1 MPASTAP
8 SATCGGL
15 RRSRR
20 WKGRPHMAN
29 SRLPQL
35 AELGQ
40 SVWIDFL
47 SRHLLRSGKL
57 ARMMEEDAVVGVTS
71 NPTIFQ
77 KAIAEGDAYDAQLKE
92 ILDGGDRGPN
102 ETFLQPSSHDIAA
115 ACAPPRKVWDEGQG
129 LDGYVSWEVDPNLAD
144 DTDAT

>member
-20 WKGRPHMAN
+20 WKGRPHMHKP
-29 SRLPQL
+29 RLTQPS
-35 AELGQ
+35 ELGQ

-47 SRHLLRSGKL
+47 SRHLLRSGEL

-77 KAIAEGDAYDAQLKE
+77 KAISEGDGS
-92 ILDGGDRGPN
+92 DGQVKGVVGRG
-102 ETFLQPSSHDIAA
+102 
-115 ACAPPRKVWDEGQG
+115 VGEG
-129 LDGYVSWEVDPNLAD
+129 
-144 DTDAT
+144 